1 MSTQDMP
8 LARIA
13 DKALILENGKH
24 RLLSTPE
31 ELEKLQQEILDSEIW
46 KFENK
51 RPKRRRS
58 TSNVKNLRP
67 V

>member
-1 MSTQDMP
+1 MP
-8 LARIA
+8 LTRIA

-31 ELEKLQQEILDSEIW
+31 ELEKLQHEILNAELW
-46 KFENK
+46 KIENK

-58 TSNVKNLRP
+58 ASNIKNLRP